1 MSTLSHP
8 AEKTLTSPWWIPV
21 GSCIALIVVN
31 GSICVFS
38 FGVFIKPLEAEFGW
52 DRASI
57 SFGLTLCALCSAI
70 SLPIVGVLMDRFGV
84 RPVMLTSIILFAL
97 NVAAIALSNVLA
109 VFILLVAATGITGVG
124 QGPIG
129 YVKSISSYFDKRRGI
144 AIGIAVSGTGLGTAL
159 LPQYAQWLITNMGWR
174 MAYVGLAVVLV
185 VIAVPS
191 VFLFVREPKN
201 SGIARSRKPGSQ
213 VAAVLPGLSA
223 REAFS
228 SRNFWL
234 LVGAT
239 ILVAT
244 VVNGSLVHVVS
255 LLTDRGW
262 SPEAAAGIMVWA
274 GLASLA
280 GRLVAGL
287 MLDRL
292 FAPYVAM
299 LSFIVALAG
308 VYLLASGTNS
318 TLGVIGIGLTTGAEI
333 DIIGYMTSRYFG
345 LRRFGQ
351 LYGYLFGVF
360 LIGTGIGP
368 IVMGAVHTGLHS
380 YDCAFYAF
388 GMMLALA
395 TVFMLFLSRYT
406 YPVREE
412 EDLVDAAHSR
422 LSDA

>member
-1 MSTLSHP
+1 MSTSKDPLG
-8 AEKTLTSPWWIPV
+8 KTLTSPWWISA
-21 GSCIALIVVN
+21 GSCVALIVVN

-70 SLPIVGVLMDRFGV
+70 SLPIAGGLMDKFGV
-84 RPVMLTSIILFAL
+84 RPVMLTSIVLFAL

-109 VFILLVAATGITGVG
+109 AFILLVAASGITGVG

-129 YVKSISSYFDKRRGI
+129 YIKSISSYFDRQRGI
-144 AIGIAVSGTGLGTAL
+144 AIGIAVSGTGIGTAL

-174 MAYVGLAVVLV
+174 TAYVGLAVVLV

-191 VFLFVREPKN
+191 VFLFVREPED
-201 SGIARSRKPGSQ
+201 SPMARARKTGLG
-213 VAAVLPGLSA
+213 AAVLPGLSA
-223 REAFS
+223 REAVL

-234 LVGAT
+234 LALPIV
-239 ILVAT
+239 LVAI

-280 GRLVAGL
+280 GRVVAGL
-287 MLDRL
+287 LLDRV

-299 LSFIVALAG
+299 LSFLVALAG
-308 VYLLASGTNS
+308 VYLLASGTNP
-318 TLGVIGIGLTTGAEI
+318 TLGVIGVGITTGAEI

-368 IVMGAVHTGLHS
+368 AVMGAVHTRLHS
-380 YDCAFYAF
+380 YDPAFYAF
-388 GMMLALA
+388 GIMLALA
-395 TVFMLFLSRYT
+395 TFFMLFLGRYA
-406 YPVREE
+406 YPVRETGDFGE
-412 EDLVDAAHSR
+412 VAHSQ

>member
-1 MSTLSHP
+1 MNALTNP
-8 AEKTLTSPWWIPV
+8 PGKTLTSPWWISA
-21 GSCIALIVVN
+21 GSCLALIVVN

-70 SLPIVGVLMDRFGV
+70 SLPIAGGLMDKFGV
-84 RPVMLTSIILFAL
+84 RPVMLTSIVLFAL

-109 VFILLVAATGITGVG
+109 VFILLVAFTGITGVG
-124 QGPIG
+124 QGPTG
-129 YVKSISSYFDKRRGI
+129 YIKSISSYFDKQRGI
-144 AIGIAVSGTGLGTAL
+144 AIGIAVSGTGIGTAL

-185 VIAVPS
+185 VIAAPS
-191 VFLFVREPKN
+191 VFLFVREPEN
-201 SGIARSRKPGSQ
+201 SSIALARKTGSG
-213 VAAVLPGLSA
+213 AAVLPGLSA
-223 REAFS
+223 REAVL
-228 SRNFWL
+228 SRTFWL
-234 LVGAT
+234 LVLPT

-244 VVNGSLVHVVS
+244 VVNGSLVHVVP

-262 SPEAAAGIMVWA
+262 SPEVAAGIMVWA

-280 GRLVAGL
+280 GRVVVGL
-287 MLDRL
+287 LLDRV

-308 VYLLASGTNS
+308 VYLLGSGASA
-318 TLGVIGIGLTTGAEI
+318 TLGVIGIGITTGAEI

-345 LRRFGQ
+345 LRKFGQ

-360 LIGTGIGP
+360 LIGAGMGP
-368 IVMGAVHTGLHS
+368 AVMGAVHTRLHS
-380 YDCAFYAF
+380 YDPAFYAF
-388 GMMLALA
+388 GIMLALA
-395 TVFMLFLSRYT
+395 TVFMLFLGRYA
-406 YPVREE
+406 YPVRETGNF
-412 EDLVDAAHSR
+412 VDVPR
-422 LSDA
+422 PQLSDA

>member
-1 MSTLSHP
+1 MSTLKSP
-8 AEKTLTSPWWIPV
+8 VENTLRSPWWISV
-21 GSCIALIVVN
+21 GSFIALIVVN

-57 SFGLTLCALCSAI
+57 SFGLTLCALGSAI
-70 SLPIVGVLMDRFGV
+70 ALPIAGGLMDKFGL
-84 RPVMLTSIILFAL
+84 RPVMLTSIVLFAL

-124 QGPIG
+124 QGPTG
-129 YVKSISSYFDKRRGI
+129 YIKGISSYFDKQRGI

-174 MAYVGLAVVLV
+174 VAYVGLAVVLV
-185 VIAVPS
+185 VIAVPA
-191 VFLFVREPKN
+191 VFLFVREPEDSPMVRARRAA
-201 SGIARSRKPGSQ
+201 SG
-213 VAAVLPGLSA
+213 AAVLPGFSV
-223 REAFS
+223 REALS
-228 SRNFWL
+228 SRDFWL

-239 ILVAT
+239 ISVAT

-274 GLASLA
+274 GLASLG
-280 GRLVAGL
+280 GRVIAGL
-287 MLDRL
+287 MLDRV
-292 FAPYVAM
+292 FGPYVAM
-299 LSFIVALAG
+299 LSFTVALAG
-308 VYLLASGTNS
+308 VYLLASGTNP
-318 TLGVIGIGLTTGAEI
+318 TLGVVGIGITTGAEI

-360 LIGTGIGP
+360 LIGTGIGAA
-368 IVMGAVHTGLHS
+368 VMGAVQARLHS
-380 YDCAFYAF
+380 YDSAFYAF
-388 GMMLALA
+388 GIMLALA
-395 TVFMLFLSRYT
+395 IFFMLFLGRYAC
-406 YPVREE
+406 PVGEG
-412 EDLVDAAHSR
+412 EDLVDVAHSQ